1 MKRRLLGLYRRM
13 LKRFGPQYWWPA
25 DSDFEVVVGV
35 VLTQNTSWSNVEKA
49 IRNLKRQGL
58 LSCRKLQAIPRRKL
72 ARAIRPAG
80 YFNIKAK
87 RLKNFISYLQRNY
100 AGSLR
105 RMLNKD
111 AASLRRELLSI
122 NGIGPESADSI
133 ILYAAHKPV
142 FVVDAYTRRLMS
154 REGFI
159 REDAEYEEI
168 QGLFMDNLPRDVDL
182 FKEFHA
188 LIVRLAKENCRK
200 NNPRCDVCPVKI

>member
-25 DSDFEVVVGV
+25 DSDLEVVVGV

-49 IRNLKRQGL
+49 IGNLKRQGL
-58 LSCRKLQAIPRRKL
+58 LSCRKLQAAPRRKL

-80 YFNIKAK
+80 YFNIKTK
-87 RLKNFISYLQRNY
+87 RLKNFISHLKKNY
-100 AGSLR
+100 AGSLS
-105 RMLNKD
+105 RMLDKD
-111 AASLRRELLSI
+111 TASLRRELLSI

-133 ILYAAHKPV
+133 ILYAARKPV

-159 REDAEYEEI
+159 KEGAEYDEV
-168 QGLFMDNLPRDVDL
+168 QRLFMDNLPHDVDL

-188 LIVRLAKENCRK
+188 LIVRLAKEHCRK
-200 NNPRCDVCPVKI
+200 NNPRCDVCPVKR